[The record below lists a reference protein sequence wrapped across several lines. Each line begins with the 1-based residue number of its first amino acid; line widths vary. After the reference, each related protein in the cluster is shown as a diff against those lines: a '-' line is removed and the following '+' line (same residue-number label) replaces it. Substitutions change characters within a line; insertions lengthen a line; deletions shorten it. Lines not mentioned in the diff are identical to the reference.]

1 MVAHPRCLPAG
12 PQLAG
17 RTEEFIG
24 SWCAKHP
31 DNRAK
36 LVLATKVA
44 GPMPVNFVVANREKT
59 LSGNADENAPLPRLV
74 PDQIRKALAASLVR
88 LQTTYV
94 DLLQL
99 HWCVPSRCC
108 LPRNFSR
115 FAAGRIGT
123 RRCGATTTMTKRP
136 RAATSSSRDRRRSV
150 CRSTTL
156 CAAWASCWQLGK
168 LRYAALL

>member
-1 MVAHPRCLPAG
+1 MTHLQRLPAG

-24 SWCAKHP
+24 SWLAKHP

-88 LQTTYV
+88 SAFPRYGY
-94 DLLQL
+94 
-99 HWCVPSRCC
+99 CGCC
-108 LPRNFSR
+108 LHALNACAIHSASR
-115 FAAGRIGT
+115 SADDVRGSAA
-123 RRCGATTTMTKRP
+123 
-136 RAATSSSRDRRRSV
+136 
-150 CRSTTL
+150 
-156 CAAWASCWQLGK
+156 
-168 LRYAALL
+168 AALVRLR

>member
-1 MVAHPRCLPAG
+1 MTHLQRLPAG

-24 SWCAKHP
+24 SWLAKHP

-99 HWCVPSRCC
+99 HWPDRYTPLWGNNQYDKASEGGHQQQPRSTSERVPFDDVVRC
-108 LPRNFSR
+108 LGELM
-115 FAAGRIGT
+115 AAGKIKVLLQVLGYLRV
-123 RRCGATTTMTKRP
+123 RLHVLTM
-136 RAATSSSRDRRRSV
+136 
-150 CRSTTL
+150 
-156 CAAWASCWQLGK
+156 
-168 LRYAALL
+168 